1 MVEEGPPKI
10 FFIKA
15 MKTLAKIVKINFP
28 RMLEFDHNI
37 QQFEDHSLKE
47 WPNVGKNI
55 MFS

>member
-10 FFIKA
+10 FIKA
-15 MKTLAKIVKINFP
+15 MKTLAKIVKINFL

-37 QQFEDHSLKE
+37 QQFEDHSLKK
-47 WPNVGKNI
+47 WPNVSKNI